1 MRSNYQTWKA
11 FREFLKGQVHEPLPD
26 CLWDMLETILNLAS
40 IRHPYSDGDIPIAL
54 KQIDRL
60 RVFMHGLS
68 E

>member
-1 MRSNYQTWKA
+1 MKSKYQTWEG

-26 CLWDMLETILNLAS
+26 CLWDMLESVLDFGAV
-40 IRHPYSDGDIPIAL
+40 HPPYSKHDVDDVI

-60 RVFMHGLS
+60 RVFMRALG